1 MIYYMSHKNEKKRM
15 THCRK
20 IAPANISP
28 FPTWQQVRNQATG
41 EDHRDIQQRIQVDVF
56 HQVQLQ
62 ESTL

>member
-1 MIYYMSHKNEKKRM
+1 M

-20 IAPANISP
+20 IAQANISP
-28 FPTWQQVRNQATG
+28 FPTWQRARNQAAG
-41 EDHRDIQQRIQVDVF
+41 EDHRDIQRRIQVDVF